1 MNLMFIS
8 LWHTK
13 FISFKMSVSADDGD
27 ANVEGENDDTGNP
40 ELRVLEL
47 FSGIGGMHYALKTAC
62 PGDRSKVLAAVDISE
77 VANEV
82 YRHNFPHVK

>member
-1 MNLMFIS
+1 MNLMFS
-8 LWHTK
+8 LCHTK
-13 FISFKMSVSADDGD
+13 FISFKMSVSPADGD
-27 ANVEGENDDTGNP
+27 AKAEGENEEKGLP
-40 ELRVLEL
+40 GLKVLEL

-62 PGDRSKVLAAVDISE
+62 PGDRSEVLAAVDISE